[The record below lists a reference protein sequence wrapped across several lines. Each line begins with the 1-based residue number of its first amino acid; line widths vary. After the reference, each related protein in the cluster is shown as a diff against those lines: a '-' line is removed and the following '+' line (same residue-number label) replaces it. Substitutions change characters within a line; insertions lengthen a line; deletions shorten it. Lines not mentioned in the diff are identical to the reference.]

1 MMFPVQDER
10 IRLELLDVL
19 NAYFR
24 DNLQARVLDSSGAWK
39 LLEPSSGEVPFR
51 IQKDLHSRASMESDS
66 PRPVKQDFIVRRK
79 APGEQDLN

>member
-19 NAYFR
+19 NAYFL

-39 LLEPSSGEVPFR
+39 LLEP
-51 IQKDLHSRASMESDS
+51 AS
-66 PRPVKQDFIVRRK
+66 
-79 APGEQDLN
+79 GEQDLN